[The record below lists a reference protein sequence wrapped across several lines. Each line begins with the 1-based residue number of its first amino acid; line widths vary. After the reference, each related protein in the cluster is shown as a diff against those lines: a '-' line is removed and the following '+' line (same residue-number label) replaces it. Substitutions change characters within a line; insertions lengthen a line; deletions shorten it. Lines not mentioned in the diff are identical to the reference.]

1 MSTNT
6 NNKQKQYRNF
16 RPKFSLYHANAKGT
30 GCALKMEMHP
40 ALGDADGYF
49 MVGLAGQLTVGDRR
63 GSAPVYPTFDWNN
76 AMYVKLDFSDITKM
90 LEVFRGMTESI
101 DDGKG
106 LYHSS
111 PSGTTKIILRHI
123 QEGGYSFDIFRSKAG
138 VEGTVGAHFVLSP
151 NEAYGLALAMEDSL
165 GAICFGVP
173 SIWSDG
179 RAYEQKPQ
187 EQKDVSAA

>member
-1 MSTNT
+1 MNTNI
-6 NNKQKQYRNF
+6 NNKQKQYRNY

-40 ALGDADGYF
+40 ALGDSDGYF
-49 MVGLAGQLTVGDRR
+49 MVGLAGQLTVGERR
-63 GSAPVYPTFDWNN
+63 GSQPVYPTFDWNN
-76 AMYVKLDFSDITKM
+76 AIYVKLDFSDITKM

-101 DDGKG
+101 EDGKG
-106 LYHSS
+106 LFHSS

-179 RAYEQKPQ
+179 RSYEQKPQ

>member
-63 GSAPVYPTFDWNN
+63 GSEPVYPTFDWNN
-76 AMYVKLDFSDITKM
+76 AMYVKLDFSDITKI

-101 DDGKG
+101 DDG
-106 LYHSS
+106 
-111 PSGTTKIILRHI
+111 
-123 QEGGYSFDIFRSKAG
+123 
-138 VEGTVGAHFVLSP
+138 
-151 NEAYGLALAMEDSL
+151 
-165 GAICFGVP
+165 
-173 SIWSDG
+173 
-179 RAYEQKPQ
+179 
-187 EQKDVSAA
+187 